1 MIQSVVSKGVFHFSM
16 IQSVGEPWQVGVSG
30 LRLCLYLPGKWI
42 LGASWPVSALAVC
55 RLNLRLGSGGRI
67 RGEQKAL
74 CAKAG
79 STHSS
84 GGRVRHLC
92 ELALRDG

>member
-1 MIQSVVSKGVFHFSM
+1 MIQSL
-16 IQSVGEPWQVGVSG
+16 GELGQVGVSG

-42 LGASWPVSALAVC
+42 LGASRPVSAPAVC
-55 RLNLRLGSGGRI
+55 RLSLRRGSGGGV

-84 GGRVRHLC
+84 G
-92 ELALRDG
+92 